1 MFRTGAAYLVAAW
14 LLMQVAE
21 ILLGTFDTPGWLM
34 RGIVIVL
41 AIGFPIAIILAW
53 IYDITSHGIK
63 RSGRLTKR
71 NPRQRLMPERSIS

>member
-1 MFRTGAAYLVAAW
+1 MAGLSQFIRELRRRHVFRTGAAYLVAAW

-63 RSGRLTKR
+63 RSAT
-71 NPRQRLMPERSIS
+71 